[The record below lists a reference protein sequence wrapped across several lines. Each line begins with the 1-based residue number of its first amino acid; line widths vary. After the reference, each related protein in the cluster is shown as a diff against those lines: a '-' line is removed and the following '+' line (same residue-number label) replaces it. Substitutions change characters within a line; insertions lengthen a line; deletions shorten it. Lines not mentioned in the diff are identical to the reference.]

1 LQLLHPRTALPLQP
15 RLLAQGGYVSSR
27 QDRLDALGEWI
38 ARKDNAFFAPAQV
51 NRVWFHLLGRGL
63 VDPNDDLRVSSPP
76 VNQEV
81 FDFLVKEF
89 REKNFDLRHLIRTIT
104 NTRTYQHTSIPNPTN
119 EDDETHF
126 SRALIQPLEAEPLL
140 DSICRVLKTSVKFNT
155 YPQGTKA
162 VQVAAPVTPPRR
174 NAMADNAEKF
184 LRVFGKPERLLT
196 CECERSDDTGL
207 LQAFQLINGELV
219 NQLLAE
225 EGNRLGQLL
234 DGGKSDVE
242 IIREFFL
249 AALSR
254 LPSASEEGTLSNL
267 VAKSKQRRQA
277 LEDVVWGLLNS
288 KEFLLR
294 R

>member
-1 LQLLHPRTALPLQP
+1 
-15 RLLAQGGYVSSR
+15 
-27 QDRLDALGEWI
+27 
-38 ARKDNAFFAPAQV
+38 
-51 NRVWFHLLGRGL
+51 
-63 VDPNDDLRVSSPP
+63 
-76 VNQEV
+76 
-81 FDFLVKEF
+81 
-89 REKNFDLRHLIRTIT
+89 
-104 NTRTYQHTSIPNPTN
+104 
-119 EDDETHF
+119 
-126 SRALIQPLEAEPLL
+126 
-140 DSICRVLKTSVKFNT
+140 
-155 YPQGTKA
+155 
-162 VQVAAPVTPPRR
+162 
-174 NAMADNAEKF
+174 MADNAEKF